1 VTSADLDAL
10 LALQDIDTALQQ
22 HRHRRAHL
30 PERAELTAIDQET
43 AQLGRDVREIGAA
56 RDEIGGR
63 QAAVEADLATAEA
76 RAAAVNARL
85 YGGEVR
91 ASRELQAMVAD
102 VESLKARASALEDQV
117 LELMEL
123 REPHDVRL
131 ASLSAQLDALT
142 ARRTAV
148 AAALVV
154 SEAAADEELARLEE
168 ARAAAATSV
177 PVALLSTY
185 DRLRAELDGV
195 AIARL
200 VAGRCDGCHLT
211 LPAMELDRIRHLP
224 PGEVGTCDQCGRILV
239 R

>member
-1 VTSADLDAL
+1 VTGPDLDAL
-10 LALQDIDTALQQ
+10 LSLQDIDIALQQ

-56 RDEIGGR
+56 RDEIAGR
-63 QAAVEADLATAEA
+63 QAAVEADLASAEA

-123 REPHDVRL
+123 REPHDTRL
-131 ASLSAQLDALT
+131 ASLSAQLDSLA

-154 SEAAADEELARLEE
+154 SEAAADEELARLAE
-168 ARAAAATSV
+168 ARSAAAASV
-177 PVALLSTY
+177 PTDLLGTY

>member
-1 VTSADLDAL
+1 VTAAEVDAL
-10 LALQDIDTALQQ
+10 LALQDVDTARQQ

-30 PERAELTAIDQET
+30 PERAELAAIDQQT
-43 AQLGRDVREIGAA
+43 TQLDREVRDLSAV
-56 RDEIGGR
+56 RDEIAGR
-63 QAAVEADLATAEA
+63 QAVVEADLASTEA

-91 ASRELQAMVAD
+91 ASRELQAMAAD
-102 VESLKARASALEDQV
+102 VETLKARASVLEDQV

-123 REPHDVRL
+123 REPPEARL
-131 ASLSAQLDALT
+131 ASLSAQIEGLAE
-142 ARRTAV
+142 RRTAV

-154 SEAAADEELARLEE
+154 SEAAADTELARLEE
-168 ARAAAATSV
+168 ARSVAAASV
-177 PVALLSTY
+177 PAVLLDTY
-185 DRLRAELDGV
+185 DRLRVELDGV

-211 LPAMELDRIRHLP
+211 LPAMERDRIRHLP
-224 PGEVGTCDQCGRILV
+224 PGEVATCEQCGRILV